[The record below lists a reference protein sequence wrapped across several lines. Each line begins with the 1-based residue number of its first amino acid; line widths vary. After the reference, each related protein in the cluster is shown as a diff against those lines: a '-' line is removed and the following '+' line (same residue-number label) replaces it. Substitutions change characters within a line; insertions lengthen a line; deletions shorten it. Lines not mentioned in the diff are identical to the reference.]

1 MGYFNL
7 SFVFVLFSFASILL
21 AGCAISGSGNPVST
35 TTKTIDS
42 NNDIGYVHEEKNV
55 TVNYP
60 ESKPRQQRP
69 RFKRKNVKGV
79 YVECL

>member
-1 MGYFNL
+1 MGCFNR
-7 SFVFVLFSFASILL
+7 SFVFILFPVASVLL

-35 TTKTIDS
+35 NNQMVDRS
-42 NNDIGYVHEEKNV
+42 NDIGYVHEEKNV

-60 ESKPRQQRP
+60 EPKSHQQRH
-69 RFKRKNVKGV
+69 RIKRTKVKGM

>member
-1 MGYFNL
+1 MMYVNRHFT
-7 SFVFVLFSFASILL
+7 FVVILMSTILL

-35 TTKTIDS
+35 NIADS

-60 ESKPRQQRP
+60 ERGPIQPKQGV
-69 RFKRKNVKGV
+69 RKAKITGKFAQ
-79 YVECL
+79 YL